1 MAMTLEYAQTE
12 ALMKLI
18 KENTEALRENTLM
31 MEQMATD
38 TRQLS
43 YKVSDNTDAAEQWA
57 AHRRGDRERVIKVG
71 WLTVKV
77 R

>member
-1 MAMTLEYAQTE
+1 MSSQMQWAQTE

-43 YKVSDNTDAAEQWA
+43 YKVSDNTEAAEQWA
-57 AHRRGDRERVIKVG
+57 AHR
-71 WLTVKV
+71 
-77 R
+77 

>member
-1 MAMTLEYAQTE
+1 MSSQMQWAQTE

-18 KENTEALRENTLM
+18 KESTEALRENTLM

-57 AHRRGDRERVIKVG
+57 AHR
-71 WLTVKV
+71 
-77 R
+77 

>member
-1 MAMTLEYAQTE
+1 MREEQTYAQTE
-12 ALMKLI
+12 ALI
-18 KENTEALRENTLM
+18 AVRKEHTEALRENTLM

-57 AHRRGDRERVIKVG
+57 AHR
-71 WLTVKV
+71 
-77 R
+77 

>member
-1 MAMTLEYAQTE
+1 MSSQMQLAQTE

-57 AHRRGDRERVIKVG
+57 AHR
-71 WLTVKV
+71 
-77 R
+77 

>member
-31 MEQMATD
+31 MKYLAE
-38 TRQLS
+38 S
-43 YKVSDNTDAAEQWA
+43 IYEKVLQPYN
-57 AHRRGDRERVIKVG
+57 K
-71 WLTVKV
+71 
-77 R
+77 

>member
-43 YKVSDNTDAAEQWA
+43 YKVSHNTEAAEQWA
-57 AHRRGDRERVIKVG
+57 AHR
-71 WLTVKV
+71 
-77 R
+77 

>member
-1 MAMTLEYAQTE
+1 MREEQTYAQTE
-12 ALMKLI
+12 ALIAVL
-18 KENTEALRENTLM
+18 KEHTEALRENTLM

-57 AHRRGDRERVIKVG
+57 AHC
-71 WLTVKV
+71 
-77 R
+77 

>member
-1 MAMTLEYAQTE
+1 MAMPLEYAQTE

-57 AHRRGDRERVIKVG
+57 AHR
-71 WLTVKV
+71 
-77 R
+77 

>member
-43 YKVSDNTDAAEQWA
+43 YKVSANTEAAEQWA
-57 AHRRGDRERVIKVG
+57 AHR
-71 WLTVKV
+71 
-77 R
+77 

>member
-1 MAMTLEYAQTE
+1 MSSQMQWAQTE

-57 AHRRGDRERVIKVG
+57 AHR
-71 WLTVKV
+71 
-77 R
+77 

>member
-1 MAMTLEYAQTE
+1 MREEQTYAQTE
-12 ALMKLI
+12 ALIAVL
-18 KENTEALRENTLM
+18 KEHTEALRENTL

-57 AHRRGDRERVIKVG
+57 AHR
-71 WLTVKV
+71 
-77 R
+77 

>member
-43 YKVSDNTDAAEQWA
+43 YKVSDNTAAAEQWA
-57 AHRRGDRERVIKVG
+57 AHR
-71 WLTVKV
+71 
-77 R
+77 

>member
-1 MAMTLEYAQTE
+1 MSSQMQWAQTE
-12 ALMKLI
+12 ALIAVL
-18 KENTEALRENTLM
+18 KEHTEALRENTLM

-57 AHRRGDRERVIKVG
+57 AHR
-71 WLTVKV
+71 
-77 R
+77 

>member
-1 MAMTLEYAQTE
+1 MSSQMQWAQTE

-43 YKVSDNTDAAEQWA
+43 YKVSDNTAAAEQWA
-57 AHRRGDRERVIKVG
+57 AHR
-71 WLTVKV
+71 
-77 R
+77 

>member
-1 MAMTLEYAQTE
+1 MTSQMQWAQTE

-57 AHRRGDRERVIKVG
+57 AHR
-71 WLTVKV
+71 
-77 R
+77 

>member
-1 MAMTLEYAQTE
+1 MREEQTYAQTE
-12 ALMKLI
+12 ALIAVL
-18 KENTEALRENTLM
+18 KEHTEALRENTLM

-57 AHRRGDRERVIKVG
+57 AHR
-71 WLTVKV
+71 
-77 R
+77 

>member
-18 KENTEALRENTLM
+18 KENTEALRENTQM

-43 YKVSDNTDAAEQWA
+43 
-57 AHRRGDRERVIKVG
+57 
-71 WLTVKV
+71 
-77 R
+77 

>member
-1 MAMTLEYAQTE
+1 MREEQIYAQTE
-12 ALMKLI
+12 ALIAVL
-18 KENTEALRENTLM
+18 KEHTEALRENTLM

-57 AHRRGDRERVIKVG
+57 AHR
-71 WLTVKV
+71 
-77 R
+77 

>member
-43 YKVSDNTDAAEQWA
+43 YKVSDNPEAAEQWA
-57 AHRRGDRERVIKVG
+57 AHR
-71 WLTVKV
+71 
-77 R
+77 

>member
-1 MAMTLEYAQTE
+1 MTSQMQWAQTE

-43 YKVSDNTDAAEQWA
+43 YKVSDNTEAAEQWA
-57 AHRRGDRERVIKVG
+57 AHR
-71 WLTVKV
+71 
-77 R
+77 